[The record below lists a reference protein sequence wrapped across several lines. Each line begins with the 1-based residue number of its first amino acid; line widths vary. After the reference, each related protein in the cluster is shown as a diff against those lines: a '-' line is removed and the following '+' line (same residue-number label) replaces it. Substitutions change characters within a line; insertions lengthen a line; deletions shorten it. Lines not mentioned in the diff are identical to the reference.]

1 MSKKI
6 SGVVVF
12 VGICALSVLLL
23 SCGSSSS
30 RPAGTLYVETQG
42 LTDQGTPGI
51 GFNVTSFAIDLNN
64 GGLALISNNSS
75 TCTIAATQANNAPC
89 GAPLDIFLDPTGAT
103 AFVLNQGIPCI
114 FNVQLQQCIP
124 TSEGPATPPSIVPYT
139 VNSDGSLSAPI
150 GENYYTC
157 LSPTLSGP
165 CPPPPPPPAPPTG
178 ALYDTAVAM
187 THDAFGQF
195 LFVIDE
201 GVYPPPPACPLVAAP
216 ATDSTDAGNFAGCP
230 SISVF
235 SVTPGKTTLTLVSQS
250 STYQSPLYLSKIPTG
265 LSAITFT
272 QPTLNGQTEEILF
285 ATDNYDLC
293 TVSCLPAGGVA
304 GPSTPNDN
312 AVSVYTVSSSGILTE
327 QPNSPYAVPVN
338 NPISV
343 LAVNTSPVG
352 QSSIGGVF
360 VYVGNGAGAGAVTPF
375 QLCTVQDTTCS
386 PGDVA
391 ENLLVPVVC
400 PPQQTCSV
408 SAGQNPV
415 AMVVDPTNNF
425 LYVASNGGSSAVY
438 GFSIVATAGTLT
450 PLTPPSQP
458 TGSQPVGLA
467 LQPSMGNLGQ
477 FLYVSNSNSANITG
491 FGLSTVNGTMS
502 SPITVD
508 APPGPTGIAVH

>member
-6 SGVVVF
+6 SGIVVF
-12 VGICALSVLLL
+12 VGTCALSVLLL
-23 SCGSSSS
+23 NCGSSDS

-51 GFNVTSFAIDLNN
+51 GFNVTSYAINLNN
-64 GGLALISNNSS
+64 GGLSLVSNNSS

-114 FNVQLQQCIP
+114 QQGIQCLP
-124 TSEGPATPPSIVPYT
+124 VTEGNPTPPSIVPYT

-150 GENYYTC
+150 AENYYTC
-157 LSPTLSGP
+157 LSPTLSGT
-165 CPPPPPPPAPPTG
+165 CTPPAGTG
-178 ALYDTAVAM
+178 YDTAVAM
-187 THDAFGQF
+187 TRDAAGQF

-201 GVYPPPPACPLVAAP
+201 GVYPQPPSCPLIAAP
-216 ATDSTDAGNFAGCP
+216 ANASNAGMYAGCP

-235 SVTPGKTTLTLVSQS
+235 SMTPGKTTLTLVSQS

-272 QPTLNGQTEEILF
+272 AATLNGQTEEILF
-285 ATDNYDLC
+285 VTDNYDLC
-293 TVSCLPAGGVA
+293 TVSCLAGGVQ
-304 GPSTPNDN
+304 GPRTPNDN
-312 AVSVYTVSSSGILTE
+312 AVSVYTVSSSGILSE
-327 QPNSPYAVPVN
+327 QPNSPYPVPVN

-352 QSSIGGVF
+352 QPTIGGVF
-360 VYVGNGAGAGAVTPF
+360 VYVGNGAGPGAVTPF

-386 PGDVA
+386 SPEDVS
-391 ENLLVPVVC
+391 ENLLLPVVC
-400 PPQQTCSV
+400 PPQQTCSA

-438 GFSIVATAGTLT
+438 GFRMNTSAGTLT

-467 LQPSMGNLGQ
+467 LQPSVGNLGQ

>member
-6 SGVVVF
+6 CGIVVF
-12 VGICALSVLLL
+12 VGMCALSVLLL
-23 SCGSSSS
+23 SCGSSDS

-51 GFNVTSFAIDLNN
+51 GFNVTSYAINLNN
-64 GGLALISNNSS
+64 GGLALVSNNSS

-89 GAPLDIFLDPTGAT
+89 GAPLDIFLDPTGGT

-114 FNVQLQQCIP
+114 YQGTQCIP
-124 TSEGPATPPSIVPYT
+124 TSEGPATPPSIVNYT

-150 GENYYTC
+150 AENYYTC
-157 LSPTLSGP
+157 LSATLSGT
-165 CPPPPPPPAPPTG
+165 CTPPPGTG
-178 ALYDTAVAM
+178 YDTAVAM
-187 THDAFGQF
+187 TRDAAGQF
-195 LFVIDE
+195 LFVINE
-201 GVYPPPPACPLVAAP
+201 GVYPQPPSCPLLAAP
-216 ATDSTDAGNFAGCP
+216 AADPTDAGNFVGCP

-235 SVTPGKTTLTLVSQS
+235 SMTPGKTGLTLVSQS

-272 QPTLNGQTEEILF
+272 QATVSGQTEEILF
-285 ATDNYDLC
+285 VTENYDLC
-293 TVSCLPAGGVA
+293 TVSCLAAGGVE
-304 GPSTPNDN
+304 GPRTPNDN
-312 AVSVYTVSSSGILTE
+312 AVSVYTVSSSGILSE
-327 QPNSPYAVPVN
+327 QTPNSPYAVPVN

-352 QSSIGGVF
+352 QPTIGGVF
-360 VYVGNGAGAGAVTPF
+360 VYVGNGAGPGAVTPF
-375 QLCTVQDTTCS
+375 QLCTVQDTSCS
-386 PGDVA
+386 SPEDVT
-391 ENLLVPVVC
+391 ENLLVPVAC
-400 PPQQTCSV
+400 PPQQTCSA

-438 GFSIVATAGTLT
+438 GFRMNTSAGTLT

-467 LQPSMGNLGQ
+467 LQPSVGNLGQ